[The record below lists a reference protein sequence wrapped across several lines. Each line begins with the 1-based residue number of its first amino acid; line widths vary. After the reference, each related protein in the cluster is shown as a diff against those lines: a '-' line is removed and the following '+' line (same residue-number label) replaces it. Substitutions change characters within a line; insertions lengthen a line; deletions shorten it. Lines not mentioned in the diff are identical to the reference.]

1 MIKKSLCILLAAL
14 FLISAASC
22 AAENGED
29 GMSST
34 SENWEDGM
42 SSTSENGTETEKTV
56 YTGRETPLRKD
67 GETMKVLISDPPGE
81 DPFIVTKGAA
91 PDPFVTYDPMTD
103 YYYGMSTQNSEIVLH
118 RSRVLSELFTGGESK
133 KVYWTGTQIFDSLWA
148 PEMYYMDGLWY
159 IYSSGTEDPRN
170 PVKRL
175 FVLVS
180 KTSDPFDG
188 FRFKSYIDNS
198 IFGIDPTVYID
209 DESGKRYLC
218 FSEVIDGLQWLSI
231 AELKKPWK
239 IGPRTAICDPR
250 DYEWDGMLNE
260 GPFFVK
266 HGKRLFIIYSAC
278 GCYDDNYK
286 LGLLEYKGGDML
298 GKENW
303 EKHPEP
309 IFVKNPDACVFAPGH
324 ASFFTSPDLSETW
337 IAYQC
342 FYSTN
347 AENPARRRMRVCH
360 VQPISFDETGFPVIG
375 EPLSGDSL
383 IPVPS
388 GE

>member
-1 MIKKSLCILLAAL
+1 MAKKTLCAVIAAL
-14 FLISAASC
+14 FLISAVSC
-22 AAENGED
+22 ATKNGED
-29 GMSST
+29 NMSST
-34 SENWEDGM
+34 SE
-42 SSTSENGTETEKTV
+42 SGTETEKTV
-56 YTGRETPLRKD
+56 YTGRETPLRAAGD
-67 GETMKVLISDPPGE
+67 TMKVLISDPPGD
-81 DPFIVTKGAA
+81 DPFVVLPSAA
-91 PDPFVTYDPMTD
+91 PDPFVTYDPRTD
-103 YYYGMSTQNSEIVLH
+103 YYYGMSSQHSVIILH
-118 RSRVLSELFTGGESK
+118 RSKVLADLFTGGESLT
-133 KVYWTGTQIFDSLWA
+133 VYRTGVQICESMWA
-148 PEMYYMDGLWY
+148 PEMYFMDGRWY
-159 IYSSGTEDPRN
+159 IYSSGTTSPSDAT
-170 PVKRL
+170 KHL
-175 FVLVS
+175 FVLQS
-180 KTSDPFDG
+180 KTADPFDG
-188 FRFKSYIDNS
+188 FRFKAYLNNN

-218 FSEVIDGLQWLSI
+218 YSEVIEGLQWLCI
-231 AELKKPWK
+231 AELTKPWK
-239 IGPRTAICDPR
+239 ISTPVPICDPR
-250 DYEWDGMLNE
+250 DYEWDGNLNE

-266 HGKRLFIIYSAC
+266 NGDRLFIIYSAC

-298 GKENW
+298 KKESW
-303 EKHPEP
+303 EKYPEP
-309 IFVKNPDACVFAPGH
+309 LFVKNPDVSVFAPGH

-375 EPLSGDSL
+375 IPKGADEL